1 MLPFSISQL
10 ARKNRL
16 ITWKVLG
23 AVQFSV
29 AVGVWVAIVIAREE
43 LLLLFLF
50 FFEGKELLLL
60 SSLKMA
66 GPLEVSSSRP
76 GGGECSH
83 AGARGV
89 VASGG
94 LAQDGEAGTDLVVG
108 TDYDGT

>member
-50 FFEGKELLLL
+50 F
-60 SSLKMA
+60 
-66 GPLEVSSSRP
+66 
-76 GGGECSH
+76 
-83 AGARGV
+83 
-89 VASGG
+89 
-94 LAQDGEAGTDLVVG
+94 
-108 TDYDGT
+108 